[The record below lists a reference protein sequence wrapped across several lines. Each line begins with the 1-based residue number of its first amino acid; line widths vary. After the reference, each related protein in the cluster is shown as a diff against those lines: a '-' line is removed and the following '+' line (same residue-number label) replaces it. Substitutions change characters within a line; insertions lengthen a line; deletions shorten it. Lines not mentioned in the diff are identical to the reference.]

1 MVRLRC
7 GALPDLILLPD
18 YGVMMK
24 VLTYNVHGWLTPDG
38 GTANVDR
45 LAEVIAATGA
55 DLVGLNEVFHPWHTP
70 AGPALKVLADSLNMA
85 YAFGPTLPAEPTPT
99 GVPYGNALLSRWP
112 ILAYA
117 THHLAPTVSYGR
129 RGLLE
134 VRVSLPSG
142 QPFTLY
148 VTHLDHRSEAI
159 RLEQWASA
167 NAWLLRD
174 RGRPHLLLG
183 DFNALAGVDYPAPE
197 TVEQLK
203 AYQIAQ
209 GWPVPA
215 FDLIAQV
222 LKAGYVDAFARA
234 GRGPRQTWPSA
245 APERR
250 IDYIF
255 LPEVMADRLIRC
267 SRWDGPAALSASDH
281 LPILAEFD
289 G

>member
-1 MVRLRC
+1 
-7 GALPDLILLPD
+7 
-18 YGVMMK
+18 MMK

-38 GTANVDR
+38 GAANVGM

-55 DLVGLNEVFHPWHTP
+55 DVVGLNEVFHPWHAS
-70 AGPALKVLADSLNMA
+70 AGPALKDLADSLGMT
-85 YAFGPTLPAEPTPT
+85 YAFGPTLPAQPAPTA
-99 GVPYGNALLSRWP
+99 VPYGNALLSRWP

-134 VRVSLPSG
+134 TRVLLPSG
-142 QPFTLY
+142 QPFTVY

-183 DFNALAGVDYPAPE
+183 DFNALAVVDYPAPE
-197 TVEQLK
+197 TVSHLK
-203 AYQIAQ
+203 AYQ
-209 GWPVPA
+209 
-215 FDLIAQV
+215 LH
-222 LKAGYVDAFARA
+222 KAGRFRHLTWSPKCSRPATWTLLTVSRLRTGSDLALRGA
-234 GRGPRQTWPSA
+234 GA
-245 APERR
+245 
-250 IDYIF
+250 
-255 LPEVMADRLIRC
+255 ADRL
-267 SRWDGPAALSASDH
+267 H
-281 LPILAEFD
+281 LPARRP

>member
-1 MVRLRC
+1 MR
-7 GALPDLILLPD
+7 
-18 YGVMMK
+18 

-38 GTANVDR
+38 GAANVDM
-45 LAEVIAATGA
+45 LATVISATGA
-55 DLVGLNEVFHPWHTP
+55 DLVGLNEVFHPWHTA
-70 AGPALKVLADSLNMA
+70 AGPALKALADSLGMA
-85 YAFGPTLPAEPTPT
+85 YAFGPTLPAEPAPDDI
-99 GVPYGNALLSRWP
+99 PYGNALLSRWP
-112 ILAYA
+112 IQAYA
-117 THHLAPTVSYGR
+117 SHHLAPTVSYGR

-134 VRVSLPSG
+134 VRVLLPSS

-167 NAWLLRD
+167 NTWLLRD

-183 DFNALAGVDYPAPE
+183 DFNALAAADYPTSE
-197 TVEQLK
+197 DVEQLK

-215 FDLIAQV
+215 FDLTAQV
-222 LKAGYVDAFARA
+222 GKAGYVDAFDRS
-234 GRGPRQTWPSA
+234 GLGPGPTWPSA

-255 LPEVMADRLIRC
+255 LPEVLADGLASC
-267 SRWDGPAALSASDH
+267 SCWDSPTARDASDH
-281 LPILAEFD
+281 LPLLAEIA

>member
-1 MVRLRC
+1 MVRLHC
-7 GALPDLILLPD
+7 GDLPDLILRPD
-18 YGVMMK
+18 FGVMMK

-38 GTANVDR
+38 GAANVDL
-45 LAEVIAATGA
+45 LAEIIAATGA
-55 DLVGLNEVFHPWHTP
+55 DMVGLNEVFQPWHAP
-70 AGPALKVLADSLNMA
+70 AGPALEVLADSLGMT
-85 YAFGPTLPAEPTPT
+85 YAFGPTLPAEPAPAAI
-99 GVPYGNALLSRWP
+99 PYGNALLSRWP

-117 THHLAPTVSYGR
+117 THHLAPTVSYGQ

-134 VRVSLPSG
+134 TRVLLPSG
-142 QPFTLY
+142 QPFTVY

-159 RLEQWASA
+159 RLQQWASA

-183 DFNALAGVDYPAPE
+183 DFNALAGVDYLAPE

-215 FDLIAQV
+215 FDMIAQV
-222 LKAGYVDAFARA
+222 LKAGYTDAFDRA
-234 GRGPRQTWPSA
+234 GLGQGATWPSA

-255 LPEVMADRLIRC
+255 LPDVLADGLVSCSCWDNSMAR
-267 SRWDGPAALSASDH
+267 GASDH
-281 LPILAEFD
+281 LPLLAEIT

>member
-1 MVRLRC
+1 
-7 GALPDLILLPD
+7 
-18 YGVMMK
+18 MK

-38 GTANVDR
+38 GAANVEM
-45 LAEVIAATGA
+45 LAAVISATGA
-55 DLVGLNEVFHPWHTP
+55 DLVGLNEVFHPWRTP
-70 AGPALKVLADSLNMA
+70 AGPALKMLADSLGMT
-85 YAFGPTLPAEPTPT
+85 YAFGPTLPAEPGPAD
-99 GVPYGNALLSRWP
+99 VAYGNALLSRWP

-117 THHLAPTVSYGR
+117 AHHLAPTVSYGR

-148 VTHLDHRSEAI
+148 ITHLDHRSEPI
-159 RLEQWASA
+159 RMEQWASA
-167 NAWLLRD
+167 NTWLLRD

-183 DFNALAGVDYPAPE
+183 DFNALAAVDYAAPDA
-197 TVEQLK
+197 VERLS
-203 AYQIAQ
+203 AYQAAQ

-222 LKAGYVDAFARA
+222 LKAGYVDAFDRV
-234 GRGPRQTWPSA
+234 GTGQWMTWPSA
-245 APERR
+245 QPERR

-255 LPEVMADRLIRC
+255 PSSVLADALINC
-267 SRWDGPAALSASDH
+267 CCWDDPLVRTASDH
-281 LPILAEFD
+281 LPLLAEIA

>member
-1 MVRLRC
+1 LETR
-7 GALPDLILLPD
+7 
-18 YGVMMK
+18 
-24 VLTYNVHGWLTPDG
+24 VL
-38 GTANVDR
+38 
-45 LAEVIAATGA
+45 
-55 DLVGLNEVFHPWHTP
+55 
-70 AGPALKVLADSLNMA
+70 
-85 YAFGPTLPAEPTPT
+85 
-99 GVPYGNALLSRWP
+99 
-112 ILAYA
+112 
-117 THHLAPTVSYGR
+117 
-129 RGLLE
+129 
-134 VRVSLPSG
+134 LPSG
-142 QPFTLY
+142 QPFTVY

-234 GRGPRQTWPSA
+234 GRWPRQTWPSA

-255 LPEVMADRLIRC
+255 LPEVMADRLISC

-281 LPILAEFD
+281 LPILAEF
-289 G
+289 GG